1 MYITLVVVVISLVL
15 ALLIVN
21 VYFRVRVMKYYKTLI
36 QANVEFDLSHVLN
49 PKKLEAEIIPKYPNS
64 KTDIKTFIH
73 HIKLSFRIGMA
84 LFVLISFFGWV
95 LMHYR

>member
-1 MYITLVVVVISLVL
+1 MYTTLIVIVISLVL

-21 VYFRVRVMKYYKTLI
+21 VYFRVRVMKYYKKLVR
-36 QANVEFDLSHVLN
+36 ARVEFDLSHILN
-49 PKKLEAEIIPKYPNS
+49 PKKLEEEVLPRYPNS
-64 KTDIKTFIH
+64 KGDITTFIR
-73 HIKLSFRIGMA
+73 HIKISFRIGMT